1 MRGTNRTTEIEDS
14 VAASANQKGR
24 SLKTPRARSSLQD
37 ACVICDEAAKKGV
50 LLCESCKSRLPRPK
64 EICPEQ
70 IWSKTLGDSEPRAAD
85 LSTAVQGRILDPN
98 ECYAL
103 LIDVFGRPHLLSTI
117 GGRQTSALSV
127 GRSRRCR
134 ICIAESHI
142 SRLHA
147 HIEYREHSGA
157 WFVRHESRSSQT
169 RVDGQLVE
177 SYPLPLDSGQQVTF
191 GAVGFYFRD
200 LATEELGWVTQAI
213 DAIRQAA
220 ELLFSSYPTQESAR
234 AVLLAV
240 TVESWGGT
248 ATARSRAGGTVEV
261 RLTELEARFLQ
272 LLMKRR
278 ESQRDRLG
286 SERGFVPSA
295 EILASEL
302 PFDSSYPD
310 KDNLKALVRRIRRR
324 FSSHNANDIIESRQG
339 FGYRIH
345 PESST

>member
-1 MRGTNRTTEIEDS
+1 MRGTNRTTEIDDS
-14 VAASANQKGR
+14 VAASTNPDGR
-24 SLKTPRARSSLQD
+24 SLKTPRTRASLQE
-37 ACVICDEAAKKGV
+37 ACVICDEKAKKGA
-50 LLCESCKSRLPRPK
+50 LLCESCKGRLSRPK
-64 EICPEQ
+64 SLCPEQ
-70 IWSKTLGDSEPRAAD
+70 ISSRTFGPGEPRAREQSA
-85 LSTAVQGRILDPN
+85 SPESRKLDPD
-98 ECYAL
+98 ECHAL
-103 LIDVFGRPHLLSTI
+103 LIDVFGRPHLISTI
-117 GGRQTSALSV
+117 GGRQTTALSV

-134 ICIAESHI
+134 ISIAESHI

-147 HIEYREHSGA
+147 HLEYREHSGA

-169 RVDGQLVE
+169 RVDGHLVE
-177 SYPLPLDSGQQVTF
+177 SYPLPVDSGHQIVF

-200 LATEELGWVTQAI
+200 LLAEELDWVTQAI
-213 DAIRQAA
+213 DAIQQAA

-261 RLTELEARFLQ
+261 RLTELEARFLR
-272 LLMKRR
+272 LLLDRR
-278 ESQRDRLG
+278 QSQRDRLG

-295 EILASEL
+295 EILASDL
-302 PFDSSYPD
+302 PFDSNYPD

-345 PESST
+345 PDTST